1 MWFTFLVFF
10 FNIDSVSREEKVP
23 RRLKKVFKTHAASS
37 YHDHL
42 LRIRLILSYL
52 QLSSYTGRKELKK
65 VNNGKCSHWTGDIRT

>member
-10 FNIDSVSREEKVP
+10 NTDSVSREEKES

-52 QLSSYTGRKELKK
+52 QLSSYAGRKEKSEQWKTQSL
-65 VNNGKCSHWTGDIRT
+65 DR

>member
-1 MWFTFLVFF
+1 MVYLPCF

-42 LRIRLILSYL
+42 LRIRLILFLITCSY
-52 QLSSYTGRKELKK
+52 QAMQDVKKK
-65 VNNGKCSHWTGDIRT
+65 VNNGKCSHWTGDIRS